1 MKKIRLYIMAVV
13 SVALGAC
20 TSTNKS
26 ADGDGN
32 IKTDTAS
39 LQGKW
44 RLDSYRI
51 DCEST
56 QFDATSNYELTFN
69 EPDNTFSLSTDCNM
83 INGEFGITN
92 DTIRFKNILVTEM
105 ACENMIV
112 EHNLLRLLND
122 STAYAVC
129 HDDTLTFTAPYI
141 GSAIFIKREDTH
153 FSSDAKSFIGEYTD
167 QNDGS
172 TLQIRKDTNSGP
184 SIHISLFR
192 LTDIDNGIGTI
203 SDDTMT
209 FTATD
214 AAGNPIKGTITLDG
228 DTATVVF
235 THSTWGYLP
244 AGSTFYFKRDT
255 QSMIDERSSFIGT
268 SYSGGG
274 NGGGLAID
282 LTITFMADSIC
293 ECTSDFYQA
302 FTNPV
307 KVKGTYLI
315 HNGIVEVTCRPEGFE
330 DNPINWRF
338 SIKNN
343 GNQLSFN
350 NSDKSEKGSMGTD
363 WLILKK
369 K

>member
-1 MKKIRLYIMAVV
+1 MAVM

-26 ADGDGN
+26 AGGDVN
-32 IKTDTAS
+32 IKTDIAS
-39 LQGKW
+39 MQTEW
-44 RLDSYRI
+44 RLDSYRT

-56 QFDATSNYELTFN
+56 PLDAVSNYKLSLN
-69 EPDNTFSLSTDCNM
+69 EADSIFSISTDCNM

-112 EHNLLRLLND
+112 EQNILRLLND
-122 STAYAVC
+122 STAYALC
-129 HDDTLTFTAPYI
+129 HDDTIRFTAPYI

-244 AGSTFYFKRDT
+244 VGSTFHFKRDT
-255 QSMIDERSSFIGT
+255 QSMIDERSSLVGT

-282 LTITFMADSIC
+282 LTINFMADSIC
-293 ECTSDFYQA
+293 ECISDFYQA
-302 FTNPV
+302 FPNLV
-307 KVKGTYLI
+307 KVKGTYLV
-315 HNGIVEVTCRPEGFE
+315 HNGIVEVICRHEGFE
-330 DNPINWRF
+330 DNPINWYF
-338 SIKNN
+338 SIKDNRN
-343 GNQLSFN
+343 ELSFN
-350 NSDKSEKGSMGTD
+350 SSDKSEEGSTGTD

>member
-1 MKKIRLYIMAVV
+1 MAVV

-20 TSTNKS
+20 TATNKS

-244 AGSTFYFKRDT
+244 AGSTFHFKRDT

-343 GNQLSFN
+343 GNELSFN